1 MSQNMTAIDFRVLIQ
16 LKACYQ
22 ERRLTRQQYKTLR
35 GQALSGD
42 GEAAL
47 KGLRTILERSVQ
59 K

>member
-16 LKACYQ
+16 IKACYQ
-22 ERRLTRQQYKTLR
+22 ERRLTKQQYRTLR

-59 K
+59 R